1 MGTFFFCCRLKD
13 AIVLL
18 NLMPGSAVLLKHTV
32 DESRREQ
39 MENKLREALDEI
51 GVYTL
56 SLDEVLNVLSSRIN
70 WSK

>member
-32 DESRREQ
+32 DESSREQ